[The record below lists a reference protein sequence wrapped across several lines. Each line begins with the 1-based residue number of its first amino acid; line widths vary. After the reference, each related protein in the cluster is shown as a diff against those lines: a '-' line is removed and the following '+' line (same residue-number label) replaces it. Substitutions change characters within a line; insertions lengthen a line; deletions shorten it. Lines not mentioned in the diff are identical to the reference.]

1 MMQVTQAALGKVGR
15 PLFVMLALLLG
26 ACAGL
31 PQRPALA
38 PEMALQDT
46 GDTALAR
53 GMAPKLAAHPGQS
66 AFYPLLSG
74 TDALAMRIALV
85 RTAQRSLD
93 IQYYIFDA
101 DNTGLTLLAEI
112 MAAAD
117 RGVRV
122 RVLLDDIHLAGQ
134 DEIGRAHV

>member
-74 TDALAMRIALV
+74 TDALAYSTFLGGGA
-85 RTAQRSLD
+85 
-93 IQYYIFDA
+93 
-101 DNTGLTLLAEI
+101 AEI
-112 MAAAD
+112 GYAVAVDRAGAIYVTGVTGSDDFPMA
-117 RGVRV
+117 GN
-122 RVLLDDIHLAGQ
+122 
-134 DEIGRAHV
+134 